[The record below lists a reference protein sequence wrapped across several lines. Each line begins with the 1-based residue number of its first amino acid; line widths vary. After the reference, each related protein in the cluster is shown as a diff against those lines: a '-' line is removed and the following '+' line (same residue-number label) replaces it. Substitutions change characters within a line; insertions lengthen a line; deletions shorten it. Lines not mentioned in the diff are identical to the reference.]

1 MFSNFLRKN
10 SSTLLIIGALVFL
23 LILVRVLNRDQTRN
37 LLSDPQVG
45 QIYIFHEDNVYA
57 PMRLDSI
64 GNQQLYMRNY
74 LYIFADAVPKKEQII
89 AEELDL
95 QIMAIYEQEELD
107 RLYAE
112 GILVKIYG
120 P

>member
-1 MFSNFLRKN
+1 MNYLCFFIIFLVV
-10 SSTLLIIGALVFL
+10 LEFLIYDFAI
-23 LILVRVLNRDQTRN
+23 LI
-37 LLSDPQVG
+37 SK
-45 QIYIFHEDNVYA
+45 IYIFHEDNVYA

-89 AEELDL
+89 AEEFDL
-95 QIMAIYEQEELD
+95 QIIVIYEQEELD